1 MLIKQEEITIEG
13 FKETFEKI
21 IQLKEMAGIAGLLNN
36 PPDLLE
42 RARLYGVHFKNDSW
56 GWASNIWHRSAA
68 GSVVISDNKE
78 LKDEHK
84 FLMMRTLEHI
94 LAQGPLFQVDCYI
107 GSPESPVKMHARLYC
122 DPQFPDI
129 AYRWSQLNFSGP
141 QYEKPDATLI
151 VIPHY
156 LDNPNVPGTD
166 DMLRVIRFPIH
177 GYTIVTCS
185 SYQGEVKKG
194 FLSHWIYHVY
204 KNGGCGEH
212 ASLREF
218 TVRTVGGSSKRIVMC
233 IWGLTGAG
241 KSTHSMYIF
250 GERNK
255 DIFKEKFGIDP
266 TKYVSNQ
273 VLKNDDI
280 LAILEDR
287 VYGSER
293 GSWTK
298 TEDIEESQ
306 LPIWR
311 AANSPRALHE
321 NTEFDPDGNPS
332 FKGELFQY
340 YGLPNRNARSVFY
353 LDDTG
358 VFDGSINSSAPLNTA
373 VFISPGN
380 LSDYAWCKLEDPNF
394 AAKVLADGR
403 SVGHPAISISV
414 IGKELY
420 ETRYCLPF
428 TMGVSSAAHV
438 VRFREIL
445 RKQREKDRPIDVY
458 LVNTTGKIGAE
469 YEWIDEKLGE
479 KTYRMPRTKLGPG
492 RNGIPKPI
500 GGISPSIEETE
511 LFLLQAARG
520 AVRYEPHPIWGEKV
534 LVPVEVEGISTERIK
549 ELNPFTYRS
558 KEEVKK
564 LLEAQVIKS
573 KYYMSIQ
580 AQGLP
585 DYIYN
590 AMDFES

>member
-1 MLIKQEEITIEG
+1 
-13 FKETFEKI
+13 
-21 IQLKEMAGIAGLLNN
+21 
-36 PPDLLE
+36 
-42 RARLYGVHFKNDSW
+42 
-56 GWASNIWHRSAA
+56 
-68 GSVVISDNKE
+68 
-78 LKDEHK
+78 
-84 FLMMRTLEHI
+84 
-94 LAQGPLFQVDCYI
+94 
-107 GSPESPVKMHARLYC
+107 
-122 DPQFPDI
+122 
-129 AYRWSQLNFSGP
+129 
-141 QYEKPDATLI
+141 
-151 VIPHY
+151 
-156 LDNPNVPGTD
+156 
-166 DMLRVIRFPIH
+166 
-177 GYTIVTCS
+177 
-185 SYQGEVKKG
+185 
-194 FLSHWIYHVY
+194 
-204 KNGGCGEH
+204 
-212 ASLREF
+212 
-218 TVRTVGGSSKRIVMC
+218 
-233 IWGLTGAG
+233 
-241 KSTHSMYIF
+241 MYIF

-394 AAKVLADGR
+394 AARVLADGR

-438 VRFREIL
+438 ARFREIL

-558 KEEVKK
+558 KEEMKK
-564 LLEAQVIKS
+564 LLEAQIIKS

>member
-438 VRFREIL
+438 TRFREIL

-558 KEEVKK
+558 KEEMKK